1 MKGPARAALALITGL
16 ALGPVSTAGQTHV
29 EGWGGLAVGSYTATA
44 AGLDLAPRLSFQA
57 LVSRGIT
64 PRLSLYGGYART
76 AFGCEEGFC
85 LDRSLTV
92 AGNHGVLGVQVGG
105 EGPWLR
111 LGLMMGSVAVG
122 SEGEAAD
129 LGAGIH
135 GSAGLT
141 LGSGR
146 VGFLPALSY
155 RWLSANDALGS
166 GHAVALALEL
176 GVRYRLD

>member
-1 MKGPARAALALITGL
+1 MSRLARAVLPLAIGL
-16 ALGPVSTAGQTHV
+16 VAGSAGVAGQTHV

-44 AGLDLAPRLSFQA
+44 AGLDLAPRISLQATLSH
-57 LVSRGIT
+57 RMT
-64 PRLSLYGGYART
+64 RRLGLYGGFART

-92 AGNHGVLGVQVGG
+92 TGNHGVLGVQVGG
-105 EGPWLR
+105 QGPWLR
-111 LGLMMGSVAVG
+111 LGLMMGTVSVG

-146 VGFLPALSY
+146 LRFLPALSY
-155 RWLSANDALGS
+155 RWLSANDALGN
-166 GHAVALALEL
+166 GHAVAMALEL
-176 GVRYRLD
+176 GVRYQLN

>member
-1 MKGPARAALALITGL
+1 MSKPSRALLALTIGMAVGSGPA
-16 ALGPVSTAGQTHV
+16 AGQTHA
-29 EGWGGLAVGSYTATA
+29 EGWGGFAVGSYTATA

-57 LVSRGIT
+57 VVYRGMT
-64 PRLSLYGGYART
+64 PRLGLYGGYART

-92 AGNHGVLGVQVGG
+92 TGNHGLLGVQVGDQ
-105 EGPWLR
+105 GPWVR
-111 LGLMMGSVAVG
+111 LGLMLGTVAVG

-135 GSAGLT
+135 GAAGLT
-141 LGSGR
+141 LGAGR
-146 VGFLPALSY
+146 LRFLPALSY

-166 GHAVALALEL
+166 GHAVAMALEL
-176 GVRYRLD
+176 GVRYRLR